1 MARSLVGRE
10 GRGTDLG
17 YNTIFLDNEKHS
29 GSSLQTFEEAWTND
43 YYKQIYEQNKKNVQH
58 Y

>member
-29 GSSLQTFEEAWTND
+29 GSCLQIFEEAWTND
-43 YYKQIYEQNKKNVQH
+43 YYKQT
-58 Y
+58 